1 MAKVTVAMSG
11 LTMLD
16 QVVDRLDLGVQ
27 RFITS
32 DGDLGGGVGGEQE
45 SQEV

>member
-1 MAKVTVAMSG
+1 MLDGKSHGCHVR
-11 LTMLD
+11 LNRLD

-32 DGDLGGGVGGEQE
+32 GGDLGGGDNW
-45 SQEV
+45 